1 MSRKKI
7 GLAVL
12 VTLALAISGVAV
24 AAHEFNDVP
33 DSHTFHDDIRWLEDN
48 DITRGCNPPA
58 NDLFCPEDS
67 VTRGQMAAFL
77 HRFADNV
84 AAGPGPQGETGPQG
98 PQGDT
103 GPQGPQGETG
113 EPGQV
118 LVATR
123 ITAENPDFGGV
134 QVVEIDTVAPTSG
147 GPDFGDGAQLF
158 DEVALEEGTYK
169 IEGVVQFFDFTGE
182 NVGEVEYGVART
194 FLDGIAQGTLWTSDI
209 PDDGNNAA
217 QASGSQVISVPE
229 GGATLTMEALIRG
242 SETEGGHAGANLIV
256 TQFNE

>member
-1 MSRKKI
+1 
-7 GLAVL
+7 L

-33 DSHTFHDDIRWLEDN
+33 DSHLFHEDIRWLADN

-58 NDLFCPEDS
+58 NDMFCPQDS

-77 HRFADNV
+77 HRFADNIASV
-84 AAGPGPQGETGPQG
+84 PGPEGDTGAQGPQGETGP
-98 PQGDT
+98 T
-103 GPQGPQGETG
+103 GPQG

-123 ITAENPDFGGV
+123 ITAENPAFGGV
-134 QVVEIDTVAPTSG
+134 RVVDVDAVAPTSG
-147 GPDFGDGAQLF
+147 GPAAGEGAELF
-158 DEVALEEGTYK
+158 DEVVLEEGTYK

-182 NVGEVEYGVART
+182 NVADVEYGVARS
-194 FLDGIAQGTLWTSDI
+194 FLDGVPQGTQWTSDI

-217 QASGSQVISVPE
+217 QASGSQVITVPE

-242 SETEGGHAGANLIV
+242 SEAGGGHAGANLII